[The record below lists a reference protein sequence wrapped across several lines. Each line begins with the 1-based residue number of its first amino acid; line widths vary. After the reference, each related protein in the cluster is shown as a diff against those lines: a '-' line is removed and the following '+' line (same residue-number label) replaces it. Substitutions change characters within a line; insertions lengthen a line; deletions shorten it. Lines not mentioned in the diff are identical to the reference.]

1 MSTIVPTMLTIAETA
16 KRTGLSYNNIRQLC
30 LNNEI
35 VYIKAGTK
43 YLINF
48 DKFVDYLNGA
58 A

>member
-1 MSTIVPTMLTIAETA
+1 MANNIPTMLTIAETA
-16 KRTGLSYNNIRQLC
+16 KRTGLSYNSIRQLC
-30 LNNEI
+30 LSDEI
-35 VYIKAGTK
+35 VYIKVGAK